1 MNNSKYTDFGLFV
14 KTELLRRGKDQKWLE
29 EAVRERTGLYMDG
42 SYLYKILTGKR
53 NAPKITDAIT
63 EILKEG

>member
-14 KTELLRRGKDQKWLE
+14 KTELLRRGKGQKWLE
-29 EAVRERTGLYMDG
+29 EAVRERTGLYVDG

-53 NAPKITDAIT
+53 NAPKITEAIT

>member
-14 KTELLRRGKDQKWLE
+14 KTELLRRGKGQKWLE
-29 EAVRERTGLYMDG
+29 EAVRERTGLYVDG
-42 SYLYKILTGKR
+42 SYLYKILVGKR
-53 NAPKITDAIT
+53 NAPKITEAIT

>member
-1 MNNSKYTDFGLFV
+1 MNNSKYTDFGLFL
-14 KTELLRRGKDQKWLE
+14 KTELLLRVKYQKWLE
-29 EAVRERTGLYMDG
+29 EAVRERTGLYVDG

-53 NAPKITDAIT
+53 NAPKITEAIT

>member
-14 KTELLRRGKDQKWLE
+14 KTELLRRGKGQKWLE
-29 EAVRERTGLYMDG
+29 EAVRERTGLYVDG

-53 NAPKITDAIT
+53 NAPKITEAIT
-63 EILKEG
+63 EIVKEE